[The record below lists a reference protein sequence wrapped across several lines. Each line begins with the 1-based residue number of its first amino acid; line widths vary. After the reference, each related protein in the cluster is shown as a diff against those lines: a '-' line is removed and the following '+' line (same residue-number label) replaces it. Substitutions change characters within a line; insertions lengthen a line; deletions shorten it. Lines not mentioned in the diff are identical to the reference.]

1 MGLSDDFLWGGATA
15 ANQAEGG
22 VLAGG
27 RGLSNVDLLPTGPD
41 RAKVAAGELEML
53 EWQEDSFYPAQTAI
67 DMYHHYM
74 EDIALLPKWVLTC
87 IGCHFLGQGFFQMAM
102 TKSPTKKACF
112 FMRKSSKN

>member
-27 RGLSNVDLLPTGPD
+27 RGLSNVDLLPIGPD

-74 EDIALLPKWVLTC
+74 EDIAL
-87 IGCHFLGQGFFQMAM
+87 FAEMGFNVYRMSLSWSRIF
-102 TKSPTKKACF
+102 PNGNDEEPNEEGLLF
-112 FMRKSSKN
+112 

>member
-53 EWQEDSFYPAQTAI
+53 EWQEDSFIQPKRPLICTTI
-67 DMYHHYM
+67 
-74 EDIALLPKWVLTC
+74 IWKILPFLPKWALTC
-87 IGCHFLGQGFFQMAM
+87 IGCNFLGHGFFRMAM
-102 TKSPTKKACF
+102 TKRPTKKDCF

>member
-41 RAKVAAGELEML
+41 RARVVAGELKML
-53 EWQEDSFYPAQTAI
+53 EWQEDSFIQPKRPLICITI
-67 DMYHHYM
+67 
-74 EDIALLPKWVLTC
+74 IWKILPFLPKWVLTC

-102 TKSPTKKACF
+102 TKSPTKKDCF

>member
-41 RAKVAAGELEML
+41 RAKVAAGEL
-53 EWQEDSFYPAQTAI
+53 S
-67 DMYHHYM
+67 
-74 EDIALLPKWVLTC
+74 
-87 IGCHFLGQGFFQMAM
+87 
-102 TKSPTKKACF
+102 SP
-112 FMRKSSKN
+112 NGH